1 MLAIPETLVRVDSLA
16 SQVSLELMETR
27 DRSEYREVLARLDG
41 REVPVNLEIQAR
53 LVELGLQDREVVTDS
68 LAPKAI
74 EDLPV

>member
-1 MLAIPETLVRVDSLA
+1 
-16 SQVSLELMETR
+16 METR